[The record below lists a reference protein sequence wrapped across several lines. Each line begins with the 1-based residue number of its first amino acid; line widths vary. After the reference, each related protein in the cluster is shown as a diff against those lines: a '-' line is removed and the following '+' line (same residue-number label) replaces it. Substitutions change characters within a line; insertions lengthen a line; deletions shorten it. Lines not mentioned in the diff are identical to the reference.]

1 MKLQYFLPFMLI
13 GSLVYTPSALADDLL
28 VPDRIKRRMNRA
40 LLVPD
45 TLQNSGFEASDVAGK
60 LSSWTRV
67 VHSGDSYHV
76 DFDDRLALGGK
87 RSLMIKNTGKPSWGG
102 AQQLIRAEQMAGR
115 EVELTAQA
123 RGEGVSAPGF
133 YVALKILRAGGEWD
147 FIKMKETVQGD
158 ADWKK
163 VGLRTLLPKETTHL
177 EVNLILEGDG
187 RVWVDDVHLG
197 LLPEKGKPSH
207 E

>member
-1 MKLQYFLPFMLI
+1 MKPQYLLLFMLI
-13 GSLVYTPSALADDLL
+13 GSLVYTPPVLADDLL

-45 TLQNSGFEASDVAGK
+45 MLQNSGFEASDVAGK
-60 LSSWTRV
+60 LTGWSPV
-67 VHSGDSYHV
+67 VHAGDSYHV
-76 DFDDRLALGGK
+76 DFDDRQALGGK

-102 AQQLIRAEQMAGR
+102 AQQLIRAERMAGR

-123 RGEGVSAPGF
+123 KGEGVSAPGF

-147 FIKMKETVQGD
+147 FIKMKAPVQGD
-158 ADWKK
+158 AEWQK
-163 VGLRTLLPKETTHL
+163 VGLRTLLPKEATHL

-187 RVWVDDVHLG
+187 SVWVDDVHLG
-197 LLPEKGKPSH
+197 LLPEEGK
-207 E
+207 